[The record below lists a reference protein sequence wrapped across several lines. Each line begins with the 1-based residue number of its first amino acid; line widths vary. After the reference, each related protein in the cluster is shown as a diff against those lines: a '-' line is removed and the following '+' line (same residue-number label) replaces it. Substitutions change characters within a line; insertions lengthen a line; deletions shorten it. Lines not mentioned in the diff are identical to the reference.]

1 MIKKLLTLSILLTC
15 GVAFSQV
22 TIIPDSSFEG
32 KLIALGWDSDGQ
44 VNGQVLTADISNRTQ
59 LNCSSLAITDLT
71 GIQDFTGL
79 TKLYCQQNSL
89 SSLDV
94 TNLTSLTLLSCRDNA
109 IAGMLDL
116 TNNTALTE
124 VLIQN
129 NSIEGTIDLS
139 AASGLIKFIAYGNKL
154 TFVNIKNGNNTNF
167 AADAHFNV
175 TNNPD
180 LTCVQVDDVTYSTAN
195 WTKKA
200 ASTIFSLNDDSTA
213 SLDNFTTVNF
223 VLHSNPIRETLR
235 VTVDEE
241 AQFKLLNVSGQII
254 KKGVF
259 TTGYNE
265 VGIPE
270 LSTGVYFLKMQTA
283 KEFATKRLLKY

>member
-1 MIKKLLTLSILLTC
+1 MIKKLLTLSILLMC

-22 TIIPDSSFEG
+22 TLIPDSAFEE
-32 KLIALGWDSDGQ
+32 KLIALGWDTDGV
-44 VNGQVLTADISNRTQ
+44 VNGQVLTADISSRTL
-59 LNCSSLAITDLT
+59 LNCSSNGISNLT

-79 TKLYCQQNSL
+79 TKLYCHANNL

-94 TNLTSLTLLSCRDNA
+94 TNLTSLTLLSCRDNF
-109 IAGMLDL
+109 ITGMLDL
-116 TNNTALTE
+116 TNNTALTD
-124 VLIQN
+124 VAIQN
-129 NSIEGTIDLS
+129 NLIEGTIDLS
-139 AASGLIKFIAYGNKL
+139 AASDLIKFTAYGNQL
-154 TFVNIKNGNNTNF
+154 TFVNIQNGNNTNF
-167 AADAHFNV
+167 AADASFNV
-175 TNNPD
+175 QNNPD
-180 LTCVQVDDVTYSTAN
+180 LTCVQVDDVAYSAAN

-200 ASTIFSLNDDSTA
+200 SSTIFSLDCGSTA
-213 SLDNFTTVNF
+213 SLDNFTMVNF

-235 VTVDEE
+235 VTIDEE

-254 KKGVF
+254 KEGVF